1 MEGYGIIATLIIGAL
16 AGWLASMVVGKDSQ
30 MGAVANIIVGIV
42 GSFIGNFVLSLIGL
56 YSSGGL
62 LPTILVAV
70 LGAVILLAIV
80 NAITNRR

>member
-42 GSFIGNFVLSLIGL
+42 GSFIGNFVLSLLGL